1 MTILAR
7 KRKRDLTVEEQLARG
22 PVDMPFLMLT
32 LLLTG
37 IGLVMV
43 FSSSFASAYY
53 DAKVAK
59 NDPAYYFV
67 RQAIFGVMGVLIMYI
82 TSKINYQ
89 SFRWLSI
96 FALGASFALLILVI
110 PFGFGRATVGAQR
123 WMMIGP
129 INLQPSEVAKL
140 GVILYF
146 SARLSKRGTEKK
158 KQYDKRKTSGR
169 ILIALD
175 NIGLLELIPYVL
187 VLGAVAGLMLLEP
200 HMSGTILILVAGASV
215 LFAAGVKL
223 YWFIGGGVVVGAG
236 LWYVITQTPYMAAR
250 IQLWLDPWSDRLGKG
265 YQTIQSLLAIGSGG
279 LLGVGL
285 GNSRQKFLYLPEPE
299 NDFIFSIVCE
309 ELGYIGAAIV
319 LILFALLIIRGY
331 WIAVHARDRFGALL
345 VVGITTLMAVQVF
358 LNIAVVTNFF
368 PTTGISLPFFSYGGS
383 ALMIQLLEMGI
394 VLSVSRQIPA
404 ARQG

>member
-1 MTILAR
+1 MPKL
-7 KRKRDLTVEEQLARG
+7 KRDLTVEEQLARG

-37 IGLVMV
+37 IGLIMV
-43 FSSSFASAYY
+43 FSASFASAYY
-53 DAKVAK
+53 DTRVAK
-59 NDPAYYFV
+59 NDPAYYFI
-67 RQAIFGVMGVLIMYI
+67 RQAIFGVMGVAIMYI

-89 SFRWLSI
+89 TFRWMSI
-96 FALGASFALLILVI
+96 FVLGVAFLLLILVI
-110 PFGFGRATVGAQR
+110 PFGYGRTTVGAQR
-123 WMMIGP
+123 WMYIGP

-140 GVILYF
+140 GVIMYF
-146 SARLSKRGTEKK
+146 AARLSKRGTEKK
-158 KQYDKRKTSGR
+158 KPYDKRKLSGR
-169 ILIALD
+169 ILLFLD
-175 NIGLLELIPYVL
+175 GIGLLELIPYVA
-187 VLGAVAGLMLLEP
+187 VLGAVAGLLLLEP
-200 HMSGTILILVAGASV
+200 HMSGTILIMAAGASV
-215 LFAAGVKL
+215 LFAGGVKL
-223 YWFIGGGVVVGAG
+223 YWFVAGGILGGGG
-236 LWYVITQTPYMAAR
+236 LWYIITQTPYMASR
-250 IQLWLDPWSDRLGKG
+250 IQLWQDPWSDPLGKG

-309 ELGYIGAAIV
+309 ELGYLGAGII

-345 VVGITTLMAVQVF
+345 VVGIITLMAVQVF
-358 LNIAVVTNFF
+358 LNIAVVTNLF
-368 PTTGISLPFFSYGGS
+368 PTTGISLPFFSYGGT